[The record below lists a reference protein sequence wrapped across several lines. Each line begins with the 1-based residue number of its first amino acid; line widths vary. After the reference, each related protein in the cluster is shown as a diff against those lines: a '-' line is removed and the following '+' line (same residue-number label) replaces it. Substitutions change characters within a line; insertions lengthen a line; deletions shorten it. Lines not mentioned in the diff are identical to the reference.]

1 MRFKADLRHPQQ
13 FARLIA
19 SLSPL
24 GKIATLKLKP
34 DAVHLICM
42 ADGTKSG
49 VQVWRSVPS
58 FSLSGLVHFLLTVDT
73 RSQIQNVGL

>member
-1 MRFKADLRHPQQ
+1 MRFKADLRHPTQ

-24 GKIATLKLKP
+24 GKVATLKLKP

-49 VQVWRSVPS
+49 VQVWR
-58 FSLSGLVHFLLTVDT
+58 
-73 RSQIQNVGL
+73 

>member
-1 MRFKADLRHPQQ
+1 MRFKADLRHPTQ

-24 GKIATLKLKP
+24 GKVATLKLKP

-42 ADGTKSG
+42 SDGTKSG
-49 VQVWRSVPS
+49 VQVWRCGEQFPAV
-58 FSLSGLVHFLLTVDT
+58 T
-73 RSQIQNVGL
+73 RARC